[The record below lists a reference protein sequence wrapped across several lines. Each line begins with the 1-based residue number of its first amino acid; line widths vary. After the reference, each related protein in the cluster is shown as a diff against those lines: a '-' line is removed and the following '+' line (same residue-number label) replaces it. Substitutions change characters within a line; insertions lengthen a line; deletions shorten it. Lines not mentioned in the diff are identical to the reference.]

1 MERVKL
7 KIYGMTCEDCKLKII
22 NNLKNQE
29 GIINVSISLNESS
42 GELIIDETKIN
53 VDIIPNLDIFSA
65 RSRYRARVVHH
76 EKI

>member
-29 GIINVSISLNESS
+29 GIINVSISLNENS
-42 GELIIDETKIN
+42 GELIIDESKIN
-53 VDIIPNLDIFSA
+53 VDIIPNLDIFSG